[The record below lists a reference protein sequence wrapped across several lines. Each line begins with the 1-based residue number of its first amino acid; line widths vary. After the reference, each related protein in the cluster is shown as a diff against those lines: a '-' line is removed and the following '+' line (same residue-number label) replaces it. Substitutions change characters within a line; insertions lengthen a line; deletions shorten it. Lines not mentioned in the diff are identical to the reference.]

1 MQILPP
7 TPAAPA
13 AASAASL
20 AVVVSVGVVSLAVP
34 APWQPWKVAGTST
47 QCQEQKAHL
56 GGPFVLGK
64 GSFLSTCPQN
74 HLVVGH
80 GKGCGPSLLF
90 SLPRRHT
97 SHEYATTWYCLSP
110 PEQVVLGVPPY
121 GGLARTGLSLLYV
134 RLDGDDGSERNRA
147 SWTQIQIRHRIISEG
162 RESGVPSVFLPN
174 SVQLLKAYWVGGDT
188 PEP

>member
-1 MQILPP
+1 MNMPL
-7 TPAAPA
+7 
-13 AASAASL
+13 L
-20 AVVVSVGVVSLAVP
+20 
-34 APWQPWKVAGTST
+34 GTAFRPQSR
-47 QCQEQKAHL
+47 
-56 GGPFVLGK
+56 
-64 GSFLSTCPQN
+64 LSWVC
-74 HLVVGH
+74 
-80 GKGCGPSLLF
+80 
-90 SLPRRHT
+90 
-97 SHEYATTWYCLSP
+97 
-110 PEQVVLGVPPY
+110 PPY